1 MKRKWW
7 LPLGLAIVGLITWIA
22 FGVALAMQAE
32 RSTLLLLATVG
43 ALGLEGAIW
52 TTAGVLG
59 VSAFQARREI
69 WTRLR
74 TAFQKG

>member
-7 LPLGLAIVGLITWIA
+7 LPLGAASLGLIAWIA

-69 WTRLR
+69 WAQLR
-74 TAFQKG
+74 IAFQKG

>member
-7 LPLGLAIVGLITWIA
+7 LPLSVAGLSLIAWIA
-22 FGVALAMQAE
+22 FGVALAMKAE

-43 ALGLEGAIW
+43 ALGLEGVIW

-69 WTRLR
+69 WARLR
-74 TAFQKG
+74 AAFQKT